1 LTESRGPFADVD
13 LLLVTHSHADHF
25 NAKLVTAHLRND
37 TRCRLIASAE
47 TVDHLRNEEGFAQIQ
62 DRIRKVTLAAGTREH
77 VSVNGMEVDVL
88 CLGGNDGSD
97 PSDPTSRLTFVINLN
112 GVRFFHLGDDLI
124 EQNEARL
131 AAFPFDR
138 TPVDILFLRRDDLS
152 AVAQQF
158 IARKIKPSR
167 TIAMHVPPA
176 ELAAELKN
184 IHKAYPCAIVF
195 RQSMERRSLPI
206 EVDFHNLVGDYFGQT
221 PPGATPQLFARGIVS
236 TDDNEHCAPAFSP
249 DGSEVFWYSTRPPGP
264 DSQEAFFFHMTM
276 RRENGRW
283 SAPYVAPN
291 GYRVFSADGRRAYL
305 AQPGDIRV
313 LEKQGN
319 GWSEPRELGLASRF
333 PELKT
338 MFLPSVTRTG
348 TLYFTSYAGGPST
361 NQRIYRIECVD
372 GEYTKSE
379 LLPPASTC
387 RRL

>member
-176 ELAAELKN
+176 
-184 IHKAYPCAIVF
+184 
-195 RQSMERRSLPI
+195 QRRSSSPVGLSRLTTTNIAHQPSLPTAAKYSGI
-206 EVDFHNLVGDYFGQT
+206 R
-221 PPGATPQLFARGIVS
+221 PG
-236 TDDNEHCAPAFSP
+236 H
-249 DGSEVFWYSTRPPGP
+249 PGP
-264 DSQEAFFFHMTM
+264 TAK
-276 RRENGRW
+276 RR
-283 SAPYVAPN
+283 S
-291 GYRVFSADGRRAYL
+291 S
-305 AQPGDIRV
+305 
-313 LEKQGN
+313 
-319 GWSEPRELGLASRF
+319 
-333 PELKT
+333 
-338 MFLPSVTRTG
+338 
-348 TLYFTSYAGGPST
+348 FT
-361 NQRIYRIECVD
+361 
-372 GEYTKSE
+372 
-379 LLPPASTC
+379 
-387 RRL
+387 